1 MTNTSHNRHFLTMK
15 TTNMENKNIT
25 KAILSVM
32 EAVKGIDKSMTV
44 GTGQNSYKGVSDKD
58 VKSIIGDAM
67 QKNGLTLIP
76 IEIEPTLRIDRW
88 EETTNYGIKN
98 KQQVFA
104 EVRTKYL
111 LMHES
116 GENLEIQGY
125 GHGIDSQDKA
135 AGKATTYALKYAL
148 LYTFLVPTGKIDD
161 ADQTHSN
168 DIEVPQSQD
177 TPTQQPAKE
186 LPLLNEDTETFLKAF
201 ESVKSGQVTIAQIEK
216 KYKLSK
222 AVKTKLQNAK

>member
-1 MTNTSHNRHFLTMK
+1 
-15 TTNMENKNIT
+15 MENKNIT

-32 EAVKGIDKSMTV
+32 EAVKGIDKSMMV

-58 VKSIIGDAM
+58 VKNIIGDAM
-67 QKNGLTLIP
+67 QKNGLTMIP

-88 EETTNYGIKN
+88 EEKTNYGIKN

-111 LMHES
+111 LIHTS
-116 GENLEIQGY
+116 GESIEIQGY
-125 GHGIDSQDKA
+125 GHGVDSQDKA

-161 ADQTHSN
+161 TDQTHSN
-168 DIEVPQSQD
+168 DMEIPQTNDMEVPQ
-177 TPTQQPAKE
+177 TPAAIPMEKE
-186 LPLLNEDTETFLKAF
+186 LPWLNKDTKQYEAVISAL
-201 ESVKSGQVTIAQIEK
+201 KSG
-216 KYKLSK
+216 KYKLSDVRK
-222 AVKTKLQNAK
+222 KYNLSKEIAALLTSFITNENQQNNG